1 MSNQDQTQAPAPAG
15 GWNKSHDLATQY
27 AIAGLRTLTLVQGG
41 AVVAI
46 LSFAG
51 NAGVERIKPAL
62 VANALTYFTFGLVTA
77 LLAML
82 TSFIAQGN
90 ATHDRNRLSNAF
102 EISGIVLVL
111 ISLVLFVVGAMTAQ
125 RGFNTAAAIPPKAA
139 ALSTCEAAVAFIR
152 AQADGG
158 APSDADKPR
167 TVEEAVKVRGGW
179 VVLPACR

>member
-1 MSNQDQTQAPAPAG
+1 MSNLGQAPAPPLND

-62 VANALTYFTFGLVTA
+62 VANSLSYFTFGLAAA

-82 TSFIAQGN
+82 TSYIAQGY
-90 ATHDRNRLSNAF
+90 ATHERNRLSNAF

-111 ISLVLFVVGAMTAQ
+111 ISLGLFVVGAITAQ
-125 RGFNTAAAIPPKAA
+125 SGFITTPPPKAA
-139 ALSTCEAAVAFIR
+139 IQTCESAVAFIR
-152 AQADGG
+152 AQKESGT
-158 APSDADKPR
+158 PSEADKPKISG
-167 TVEEAVKVRGGW
+167 EAVKVRGGW